1 MIVLRL
7 GTSIAI
13 LVVMQWYQRLP
24 ASGSELMAWV
34 APSLVVAIVYFG
46 VSEGLWSASPGKL
59 LVGLRVIEAGSQPLG
74 MADRSLVPCCGCWRC
89 RQGWSARS

>member
-1 MIVLRL
+1 
-7 GTSIAI
+7 
-13 LVVMQWYQRLP
+13 MQWYQRLP

-59 LVGLRVIEAGSQPLG
+59 LVGLRVIEAGSQPPRHRTIV
-74 MADRSLVPCCGCWRC
+74 RSC
-89 RQGWSARS
+89 RAVDAGVVARDGRRAPERA